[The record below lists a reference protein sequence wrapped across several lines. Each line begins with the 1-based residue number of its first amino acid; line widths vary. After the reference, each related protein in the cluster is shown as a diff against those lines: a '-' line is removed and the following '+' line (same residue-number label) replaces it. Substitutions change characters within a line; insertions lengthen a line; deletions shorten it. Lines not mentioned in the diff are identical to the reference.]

1 MPDADT
7 TATCRD
13 CGTSFVV
20 PAALRERF
28 PGWTPPRCDDCHR
41 AASGGSADSGTRRR
55 PRSGGSSSG
64 SSSGG
69 GAQQT
74 ITDVLEK
81 HHGGPDDGVF
91 TDGSSTPNPGPGG
104 WGAVWVVDGDPVAQD
119 HGHDPDTTNNRMELT
134 AIIQGIGLVPQG
146 RPVVL
151 WTDSKLAVDTLTTWA
166 AGWERR
172 GWRRKSGP
180 IQNLDL
186 VKQAYQLVQD
196 RPEVELRWVKAH
208 AGNRWNEY
216 ADALASAW
224 ARDEL

>member
-1 MPDADT
+1 MGDGDT

-20 PAALRERF
+20 PVTLRERF
-28 PGWTPPRCDDCHR
+28 PGRTPPRCDSCHS
-41 AASGGSADSGTRRR
+41 AASGDGGGRRR
-55 PRSGGSSSG
+55 SSG
-64 SSSGG
+64 RTPSGG
-69 GAQQT
+69 GQQQT
-74 ITDVLEK
+74 IADVLES
-81 HHGGPDDGVF
+81 HHGGPDDGIF
-91 TDGSSTPNPGPGG
+91 TDGSAIPNPGPGG
-104 WGAVWVVDGDPVAQD
+104 WGAVWVVDGEPVAQD
-119 HGHDPDTTNNRMELT
+119 HGNDPDTTNNRMELT
-134 AIIQGIGLVPQG
+134 AIIRGIGLVPEG

-151 WTDSKLAVDTLTTWA
+151 WTDSKLAVDTLTSWA
-166 AGWERR
+166 AGWEQR

-186 VKQAYQLVQD
+186 VKQAWALVQE

-224 ARDEL
+224 AREEL